1 MIGDLVNKILA
12 ESAPPSDVAEI
23 KIIDGVS
30 CKFKILVDMEERTR
44 VETEAV
50 RWSTEMAKTVQGG
63 RCLPAWK
70 DVVTD
75 NLGILAQVKMLSM
88 LALDEEFQSELAWLT
103 IAKRACPI
111 FAGVVRALD
120 ELASNKA
127 SDYAIFVDQKK
138 D

>member
-1 MIGDLVNKILA
+1 MIGDLVNKILE

-30 CKFKILVDMEERTR
+30 ARFKILVDMDERQRTEE
-44 VETEAV
+44 EAL
-50 RWSTEMAKTVQGG
+50 RWAKSMQATVQGG

-70 DVVTD
+70 DVATD

-88 LALDEEFQSELAWLT
+88 LALDEDFQSELAWLT

-120 ELASNKA
+120 ELASNKT
-127 SDYAIFVDQKK
+127 SDYAMYVEQKK

>member
-1 MIGDLVNKILA
+1 MQQ
-12 ESAPPSDVAEI
+12 
-23 KIIDGVS
+23 
-30 CKFKILVDMEERTR
+30 
-44 VETEAV
+44 
-50 RWSTEMAKTVQGG
+50 TVQGG

-88 LALDEEFQSELAWLT
+88 LALDEDFQSELAWLT

-120 ELASNKA
+120 ELASNKT
-127 SDYAIFVDQKK
+127 SDYAIYVEQKK

>member
-1 MIGDLVNKILA
+1 MIGDLVSKILE

-30 CKFKILVDMEERTR
+30 ARFKILVDMDERQRTEE
-44 VETEAV
+44 EAL
-50 RWSTEMAKTVQGG
+50 RWAKSMQQTVQGG

-70 DVVTD
+70 DVATD

-88 LALDEEFQSELAWLT
+88 LALDEDFQSELAWLT

-120 ELASNKA
+120 ELASNKT
-127 SDYAIFVDQKK
+127 SDYAVYVEQKK

>member
-1 MIGDLVNKILA
+1 MIGDLVNKILE

-30 CKFKILVDMEERTR
+30 AKFKILVDMDERQRTEE
-44 VETEAV
+44 EAL
-50 RWSTEMAKTVQGG
+50 RWAKSMQQTVQGG

-70 DVVTD
+70 DVATD

-88 LALDEEFQSELAWLT
+88 LALDEDFQSELAWLT

-120 ELASNKA
+120 ELASNKT
-127 SDYAIFVDQKK
+127 SDYAVYVEQKK